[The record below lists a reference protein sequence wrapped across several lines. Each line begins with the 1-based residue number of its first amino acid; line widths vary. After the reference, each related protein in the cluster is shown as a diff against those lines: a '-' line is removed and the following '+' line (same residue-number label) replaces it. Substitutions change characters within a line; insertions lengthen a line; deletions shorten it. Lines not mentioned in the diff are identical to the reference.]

1 MLESLKAF
9 MSFENEVPIFH
20 PRPGRS
26 LPSLS
31 EDMLLTKISIRRIYK
46 ERLIM
51 QNIAQLLPMLTG
63 AIHGV
68 GTSPAARLGSKA

>member
-9 MSFENEVPIFH
+9 MSFENEVPIVC
-20 PRPGRS
+20 PRPARS

-31 EDMLLTKISIRRIYK
+31 EAMHLTTLSIRRIYK
-46 ERLIM
+46 GQRTL
-51 QNIAQLLPMLTG
+51 QNIAQLFPMLTG

-68 GTSPAARLGSKA
+68 GTSPVARLGSKA

>member
-9 MSFENEVPIFH
+9 MSFENEVPILY
-20 PRPGRS
+20 PRPGKS

-31 EDMLLTKISIRRIYK
+31 EDMHLTTLSIRRIYK
-46 ERLIM
+46 EQLIM
-51 QNIAQLLPMLTG
+51 QNIAQLSPMLTG

-68 GTSPAARLGSKA
+68 GMSPVARLGSKA